1 VIEEDDS
8 LPSPDAVRWTS
19 RAYLLVV
26 AGGALAA
33 LAVAIR
39 DPVPLFAGLPLL
51 LAPLLAAAQGPPVA
65 TADLTWEAAGLGPD
79 VTIRGTL
86 RADFG
91 AASPDVSVSL
101 PRLPGVTEV
110 GPIRLERD
118 RTNLRFEAHWRFSEP
133 TIINAPDPRVVWRD
147 PLGLTELPLGGA
159 RPALPLERYPPG
171 LHRVG
176 DIRLERTIYLPGE
189 IRSRVAGASGEFY
202 GLRQAAPNESPRR
215 INWRATARA
224 GRLLANDFELERT
237 GDLIVLLDLRP
248 TSAGAEA
255 DERIQGIARA
265 AVYGIA
271 EAFLRSKVRIGF
283 AAFGEFVEAV
293 PLSTGRIHRVRLLRA
308 ILAAR
313 RSTEAGPAERCALGL
328 RRFFR
333 PGITTLVV
341 SSWTEDPAFDL
352 VPYLR
357 RQGFPVVLLSPSPLP
372 MRAGTGD
379 LATDDEVLSQRIERL
394 ERRARL
400 AELWVHGPVVDWDD
414 YWTLEPLVR
423 TLRRPAHRRVS

>member
-1 VIEEDDS
+1 MIEEDDS
-8 LPSPDAVRWTS
+8 LPSPEAVHWTG

-39 DPVPLFAGLPLL
+39 SPVPLFAGLPLF
-51 LAPLLAAAQGPPVA
+51 LAPLLAAGQGPPVE
-65 TADLTWEAAGLGPD
+65 TADLSWEANGLGPD
-79 VTIRGTL
+79 VTVSGTL
-86 RADFG
+86 RGAFG
-91 AASPDVSVSL
+91 TSAPDISVSL
-101 PRLPGVTEV
+101 PRPPGVAEV
-110 GPIRLERD
+110 EPIRVERD
-118 RTNLRFEAHWRFSEP
+118 AGAIRFSVRWRFAEP
-133 TIINAPDPRVVWRD
+133 TIINAPAPRVVWRD

-189 IRSRVAGASGEFY
+189 IRSRVSGASGEFY
-202 GLRQAAPNESPRR
+202 GLREAAPDEPPRR

-224 GRLLANDFELERT
+224 GRLLANDYELERT

-248 TSAGAEA
+248 TSAGPES
-255 DERIQGIARA
+255 DDRIQGVARA

-283 AAFGEFVEAV
+283 ASFGEFVEAV

-313 RSTEAGPAERCALGL
+313 RSDVAGPAERCALGL

-341 SSWTEDPAFDL
+341 SAWTEDPAFDL

-357 RQGFPVVLLSPSPLP
+357 RQGFPVVLLSPSPVP
-372 MRAGTGD
+372 MRAGTGGLD
-379 LATDDEVLSQRIERL
+379 ARDESLSQRIERL

-400 AELWVHGPVVDWDD
+400 SELWAHGPVVDWDD

-423 TLRRPAHRRVS
+423 TLRRPAHRRLS